1 MAELAIAASL
11 VQAYGTLQQG
21 KATDAMYKAQADQTL
36 VQARSQV
43 LQSRQQE
50 LAHREDG
57 IKVLEQMKRNAA
69 TINARAAAGSLDPFS
84 GSIGNLMTVNLDQ
97 GFQDFTM
104 TRDNRFIAQQNQIII
119 QKSAEH
125 QAAQFRAA
133 GKSARRGAMFSAIT
147 GLAMSAGT
155 YAMLGG
161 PSGKYSLFN
170 MGGGAAPAPTIP
182 GAGGSMSYSGFGAIS
197 QPAASSPFYG
207 GFGGLSPSGYG
218 SYGMRVI

>member
-1 MAELAIAASL
+1 MAELAVAAAIIG
-11 VQAYGTLQQG
+11 AYGTIQQG

-43 LQSRQQE
+43 IQSRQQE

-125 QAAQFRAA
+125 QAAQYRTAGKAAKRAA
-133 GKSARRGAMFSAIT
+133 MISAVTQVAMAGASYGMT
-147 GLAMSAGT
+147 
-155 YAMLGG
+155 GG
-161 PSGKYSLFN
+161 PGGQGSMFG
-170 MGGGAAPAPTIP
+170 GGGAGGGSTF
-182 GAGGSMSYSGFGAIS
+182 GAGYSSTPYSGGNISWGPSNQAIGNR
-197 QPAASSPFYG
+197 YG
-207 GFGGLSPSGYG
+207 TIY
-218 SYGMRVI
+218 

>member
-1 MAELAIAASL
+1 MAELAVAASL
-11 VQAYGTLQQG
+11 VQAYGTIKQG
-21 KATDAMYKAQADQTL
+21 QATDAMYKAQADQTL

-125 QAAQFRAA
+125 QAAQYRMAGAA
-133 GKSARRGAMFSAIT
+133 AKRGAMFSAIT
-147 GLAMSAGT
+147 SVAMAGAT
-155 YAMLGG
+155 YGMMGG
-161 PSGKYSLFN
+161 PGGKYSLFS
-170 MGGGAAPAPTIP
+170 GGGAAAPTVP
-182 GAGGSMSYSGFGAIS
+182 SAGGGMTHSSFGSIS
-197 QPAASSPFYG
+197 QPAAPSPFYP
-207 GFGGLSPSGYG
+207 GFGGINPPNSFG

>member
-11 VQAYGTLQQG
+11 VQAYGTIQQG

-36 VQARSQV
+36 VQAKSQV

-50 LAHREDG
+50 LKHREDG

-125 QAAQFRAA
+125 QAAQYRTA
-133 GKSARRGAMFSAIT
+133 GKTAKRGAMLSAVT
-147 GLAMSAGT
+147 QVAMAGAT
-155 YAMLGG
+155 YGMMGG
-161 PSGKYSLFN
+161 PGGEYSLFN
-170 MGGGAAPAPTIP
+170 MGGGGAPTSLLG
-182 GAGGSMSYSGFGAIS
+182 GAGGASSSSGFFSAPMTRPTSLPGK
-197 QPAASSPFYG
+197 Y
-207 GFGGLSPSGYG
+207 
-218 SYGMRVI
+218 

>member
-1 MAELAIAASL
+1 MAELAVAAAL
-11 VQAYGTLQQG
+11 VSAYGTIQQG

-69 TINARAAAGSLDPFS
+69 TINARAAAGTLDPFS

-125 QAAQFRAA
+125 QAAQYRTA
-133 GKSARRGAMFSAIT
+133 GKAAKRGAMLSAVT
-147 GLAMSAGT
+147 QVAMAGAT
-155 YAMLGG
+155 YGMMGG
-161 PSGKYSLFN
+161 PGGEYSLF
-170 MGGGAAPAPTIP
+170 GGGAGGAPTPLLASTGGARGFSAPATRPTSLP
-182 GAGGSMSYSGFGAIS
+182 GLY
-197 QPAASSPFYG
+197 
-207 GFGGLSPSGYG
+207 
-218 SYGMRVI
+218 

>member
-1 MAELAIAASL
+1 MAELAVAASF
-11 VQAYGTLQQG
+11 VQAFGAVKKGQ
-21 KATDAMYKAQADQTL
+21 ATDAMFKAQADQTL

-69 TINARAAAGSLDPFS
+69 TINAGAAAGSLDPFS

-97 GFQDFTM
+97 GFQDFTT

-125 QAAQFRAA
+125 QAAQYRAA
-133 GKSARRGAMFSAIT
+133 GKAAKRGAMFRAIT
-147 GLAMSAGT
+147 GVGMSFATLG
-155 YAMLGG
+155 MLGG
-161 PSGKYSLFN
+161 PAA
-170 MGGGAAPAPTIP
+170 AAPQSLVNTQFPTLQFRPTGLP
-182 GAGGSMSYSGFGAIS
+182 GIY
-197 QPAASSPFYG
+197 
-207 GFGGLSPSGYG
+207 
-218 SYGMRVI
+218 